1 LGFPRRAF
9 PVEGTQPADCHPA
22 QPKEKIMASRTD
34 SSFTVSDIARCST
47 LVDVLRWRA
56 AVEPERIAYT
66 FLKDGGLAEANM
78 SFSELDHRARA
89 IAVMLTQLGLQ
100 GERALLLLP
109 SGLEYITAFF
119 GCLYAGVI
127 AVPAYPVQA
136 ARMNREQSWFQA
148 LMEDASPR
156 AAFVS
161 PEFSQPGREL
171 APGNPKMAAMHWL
184 SAQSIDDGL
193 AEGWKR
199 STRIS
204 PIAFL
209 QYTSGSTSAPKGV
222 MVSQQNLLHNQQV
235 IQTACGH
242 TQDSTVVSWLPL
254 HHDMGLIGTVLQPV
268 FIGSRSV
275 LISPARFL
283 QEPACWLHAISRYR
297 AHSSSGPNF
306 AYDLCSHKVSAE
318 QKQNLDLSS
327 WRIAVNGA
335 EPVRYETMERFA
347 GSFAACGF
355 RKEAFR
361 PCYGLAESTLMV
373 TGARAADLPLAR
385 KVSTAGL
392 ECNEVREPGDK
403 ESARVLVGCG
413 SSLHGQIVRIVDPI
427 LCRELPEGSIGEVWV
442 AGPSVTQG
450 YWGRPEETK
459 HTFHAYTL
467 PAGTG
472 PFLRTGDLGFME
484 QGQLFLTGRLNDLII
499 IRGRNLYPQDIE
511 TTVQRSH
518 PGLRPGCGA
527 AFTLEIGGEEVL
539 AVVNEVDRHLEMP
552 AEELIP
558 VIRRAI
564 GLEFGV
570 QAHAVVL
577 IKTGTIPKTTS
588 GKIKRSACRSFFMTG
603 KMQVVAVS
611 AQPPT
616 LENEDDDG
624 PLTRDRILHMRSDLR
639 HEIVESYLRTK
650 TARILKLAQ
659 EEIDPTQ
666 PLVALGLDS
675 LKAVELSDSLGDGL
689 ELKLDA
695 VALLHSITI
704 SDLVTAILDEF
715 ELMEDGAKAEQSQ
728 QQVSLAE

>member
-1 LGFPRRAF
+1 
-9 PVEGTQPADCHPA
+9 
-22 QPKEKIMASRTD
+22 MASRTD
-34 SSFTVSDIARCST
+34 SSLTVSDIARCST
-47 LVDVLRWRA
+47 LVDVLRWRS
-56 AVEPERIAYT
+56 AVDPERIAYT
-66 FLKDGGLAEANM
+66 FLKDGRSAEGNM
-78 SFSELDHRARA
+78 SFAELDQRARA
-89 IAVMLTQLGLQ
+89 IAVMLTELGLQ

-148 LMEDASPR
+148 LIEDASPR

-161 PEFSQPGREL
+161 PEFSRPGAEEV
-171 APGNPKMAAMHWL
+171 PGNPKMAAMHWL
-184 SAQSIDDGL
+184 SAQNIDDGL
-193 AEGWKR
+193 ADGWKR
-199 STRIS
+199 SACIN

-254 HHDMGLIGTVLQPV
+254 YHDMGLIGTVLQPV

-275 LISPARFL
+275 LMSPARFL

-306 AYDLCSHKVSAE
+306 AYDLCSHRVSAE

-327 WRIAVNGA
+327 WKIAVNGA
-335 EPVRYETMERFA
+335 EPVRYESMERFA

-355 RKEAFR
+355 KKEAFR

-373 TGARAADLPLAR
+373 TGARTEELPLVR

-392 ECNEVREPGDK
+392 ECNEVREPEDN

-413 SSLHGQIVRIVDPI
+413 SSLHGQIVKIVDPG
-427 LCRELPEGSIGEVWV
+427 LCKELPEGSIGEVWV
-442 AGPSVTQG
+442 AGPSVTHG
-450 YWGRPEETK
+450 YWGCPEETER
-459 HTFHAYTL
+459 TFHAYTL
-467 PAGTG
+467 PAGKG
-472 PFLRTGDLGFME
+472 PFLRTGDLGFLE
-484 QGQLFLTGRLNDLII
+484 QGQLFLTGRLKDLII
-499 IRGRNLYPQDIE
+499 IHGRNLYPQDIE
-511 TTVQRSH
+511 ITVQRSH

-539 AVVNEVDRHLEMP
+539 VVVNEVDRHLPGP

-558 VIRRAI
+558 VIRKAI

-570 QAHAVVL
+570 QAYAVVL

-588 GKIKRSACRSFFMTG
+588 GKIKRRECRSLFMAGT
-603 KMQVVAVS
+603 MEVVAIS

-616 LENEDDDG
+616 LEREGDEG
-624 PLTRDRILHMRSDLR
+624 PLTRDSILHMRSDLR
-639 HEIVESYLRTK
+639 HEMVESCLRAK
-650 TARILKLAQ
+650 TARILKVPQ
-659 EEIDPTQ
+659 EAIDPAQ
-666 PLVALGLDS
+666 SLVALGLDS

-695 VALLHSITI
+695 VDLLHSTTLA
-704 SDLVTAILDEF
+704 DLVSAILDQLEPV
-715 ELMEDGAKAEQSQ
+715 EEGAKAEQSQ
-728 QQVSLAE
+728 QPVFFAD